1 MKAIILC
8 AGKGTRLYP
17 VTLTMPKP
25 LVPVANKPLLRYAI
39 ETLVGMG
46 ATEIGLVVNSLDSPI
61 REQFGDG
68 QETVGVPLQY
78 IAQTDPR
85 GLAHAVKLAQPFIGD
100 EPFIMYL
107 GDNIFQDPMRALYDR
122 FQESGASVALALTE
136 VPNPQAFG
144 IAELENGTI
153 KRLVEKPKDPP
164 SNLAIAG
171 VYLFQPEIFEAID
184 HIKPSWRNELEI
196 TDAIQYLLERGR
208 KVIPYIVEGW
218 WVDAGNANSIVLA
231 NQLVLEEVAF
241 SPPPDSDSDPRL
253 QGDSHVSHRVLL
265 GENVQIVDS
274 VVRGPAIIGDNV
286 TIRNAYI
293 GPYTSIGHDVQIES
307 SEIEHSIVMNHC
319 TIRNVRGRIDSSVLA
334 NNVQVVRTNAK
345 PKTHRFV
352 LAANSVVQLP

>member
-39 ETLVGMG
+39 ETLIGMG
-46 ATEIGLVVNSLDSPI
+46 VTEIGLVVNSLDSPI
-61 REQFGDG
+61 RAQFGDG
-68 QETVGVPLQY
+68 VETVGVPLHY

-144 IAELENGTI
+144 IAELQDGTI

-171 VYLFQPEIFEAID
+171 VYLFQPEIFDAID

-208 KVIPYIVEGW
+208 TVIPYIVDGW

-231 NQLVLEEVAF
+231 NQLVLEALPF
-241 SPPPDSDSDPRL
+241 SPAPDGESDPRL
-253 QGDSHVSHRVLL
+253 QGDSHVSHRVIM
-265 GENVQIVDS
+265 GESVQIVDS
-274 VVRGPAIIGDNV
+274 VVRGPVIIGDNV

-293 GPYTSIGHDVQIES
+293 GPYTAIGHDVQIEA

-319 TIRNVRGRIDSSVLA
+319 TIRNVQGRIDSSVIA
-334 NNVQVVRTNAK
+334 DNVQVTRSNAK
-345 PKTHRFV
+345 PKTHRLV
-352 LAANSVVQLP
+352 LAENSIVQLS